1 MYSAPTEA
9 FSFCVSGRTAYTR
22 PREDLKRPRP
32 SPEAMFR
39 ILRLFPLLFVF
50 FFAPPPALP
59 APRGKL
65 LLPPST
71 AVILD
76 HIYSGRRDL
85 ALPEIRQLQ
94 QQAPNDPLG
103 YLLEAE
109 NDWWQ
114 IWCEAA
120 EFKYGM
126 TMARHREKLRADQQ
140 YFDLT
145 AKAYS
150 LADASLHQ
158 HNSAEMHLYA
168 GMADALAARLYSLR
182 GEYRATARFGVRARE
197 SFLAALALDP
207 SLADADT
214 GLGLYNYYVSTLSTL
229 AKVLRFFM
237 GIPGGSKEEGIRQLQ
252 HAVQEGQLS
261 SPLARF
267 YLAINLLNYDQR
279 YEDALQM
286 VGPLV
291 EQYPGNPMFQLLR
304 GDLYAK
310 LGRKQLAEASYRA
323 AEAAAAQAPEAAC
336 QAKIKQLAGESLGTL
351 KR

>member
-1 MYSAPTEA
+1 M
-9 FSFCVSGRTAYTR
+9 
-22 PREDLKRPRP
+22 L
-32 SPEAMFR
+32 R
-39 ILRLFPLLFVF
+39 IVRLLPVLVVML
-50 FFAPPPALP
+50 FAPLSALAAPP
-59 APRGKL
+59 GKL
-65 LLPPST
+65 VLPPDT
-71 AVILD
+71 TVILE

-94 QQAPNDPLG
+94 QQAPGDPLG

-109 NDWWQ
+109 NEWWKV
-114 IWCEAA
+114 WCEAA

-126 TMARHREKLRADQQ
+126 TMARHREKLPADKQYLDRA
-140 YFDLT
+140 

-168 GMADALAARLYSLR
+168 GMADALAARMYSLR
-182 GEYRATARFGVRARE
+182 GEYRATARVGVRARE
-197 SFLAALALDP
+197 NFLAALALDP

-261 SPLARF
+261 SSLARF

-279 YEDALQM
+279 YEDALQ
-286 VGPLV
+286 VVAPLV
-291 EQYPGNPMFQLLR
+291 ERYPGNPMFQLLR

-310 LGRKQLAEASYRA
+310 LGRQQPAEASYRA
-323 AEAAAAQAPEAAC
+323 AEAAAAQVPEAAC
-336 QAKIKQLAGESLGTL
+336 QARIRQLAGEALGAL
-351 KR
+351 KRK